1 METSVEKNEFDQT
14 LIVKTKPIN
23 NQIDV
28 DTSNLSSNFLLVYK
42 SVTSVLRDRGLI

>member
-1 METSVEKNEFDQT
+1 METSVEKNDFDQT

-28 DTSNLSSNFLLVYK
+28 DPNNLGTNFLFVYK
-42 SVTSVLRDRGLI
+42 SVTEVLRDRGLI